1 MGSSFSNYFI
11 PADAVEVPAGQGGN
25 GNGVAVPSAAVS
37 TAAAVPDASQADV
50 LAALQQI
57 LQVLQAGLKV
67 SQPVWIEPGPNCI
80 SFAPAAYLDIS
91 GVGVGTTAT
100 LIMFA
105 VPDGFNG
112 VIYDLANTCD
122 SPQFV
127 DGSGELVW
135 AIQIDTNYAQNF
147 NAMTSQRGTVD
158 APVHLSCPIFVKEG
172 QIISLVVTNVSLAV
186 GPGPVIGG
194 LLGGWFYPASEEPA
208 DSWA

>member
-1 MGSSFSNYFI
+1 MGSTFSNYFI
-11 PADAVEVPAGQGGN
+11 PAEAVEVPAGQGGN

-37 TAAAVPDASQADV
+37 TAAVPDASQAAV

-67 SQPVWIEPGPNCI
+67 SQPVWIEPGPNCV
-80 SFAPAAYLDIS
+80 SFAPAASLGI
-91 GVGVGTTAT
+91 GAVGVGTTAT
-100 LIMFA
+100 IVTFI

-122 SPQFV
+122 SPQFQ
-127 DGSGELVW
+127 DGSGQLVW

-147 NAMTSQRGTVD
+147 NAMTEQRGTVD
-158 APVHLSCPIFVKEG
+158 APLHLSCPIFVKEG
-172 QIISLVVTNVSLAV
+172 QIVSLLVTNVSLAI
-186 GPGPVIGG
+186 GPGAVFSGA
-194 LLGGWFYPASEEPA
+194 LGGWFYPASEEPA